1 MLLEKPYWVVEY
13 LGCHTA
19 KSLVSKVVQFQVF
32 QIIIQSTHDAS
43 NYGNKNRP
51 LTIKHKASWKT
62 VVTHY

>member
-51 LTIKHKASWKT
+51 LIYSCSGIEHIQYA
-62 VVTHY
+62 